1 MKSRKKDTQTRS
13 MKKRKEGDRKKKEKW
28 ENGRIDESTTE
39 RMSTR
44 TDGRMDGWMNEW
56 VSETQ
61 TRNKKKKKREKE
73 RKKVDERINEGTNAH
88 RHGRT
93 DGWMNEWLSE
103 WKNEWMNKWMKRK
116 KIKKDR
122 PTDHRDR
129 LFSISAGSLLC
140 RRSKGVTKLL
150 RMSALRLIRIS
161 DHRKLL
167 NSWSELFGE
176 SWCMLR
182 ATCDLIHL
190 HNVTSALI
198 VIHTSDRRE
207 KA

>member
-1 MKSRKKDTQTRS
+1 MGEWTNR
-13 MKKRKEGDRKKKEKW
+13 
-28 ENGRIDESTTE
+28 RIDDGMNEPTHG
-39 RMSTR
+39 R
-44 TDGRMDGWMNEW
+44 TDGWMDEW
-56 VSETQ
+56 VSEWDTQ

-207 KA
+207 KALKKVCIFWSQMLM